1 MSRQTSRGKA
11 TVVQMCEAF
20 GVSTQAYYRSKRRP
34 AQAKGGSHSRW
45 RQGPWASASELEAG
59 IQRVV
64 DGHPGWGV
72 RKVWAYLRREGLIAS
87 RKRIWAIMRAKGWV
101 LPPVREREQTAR
113 RAQVVVADSN
123 RRWATDL
130 TTVWTRQDGLAAVV
144 PVVDCGDRY
153 GLACEVSKSQEA
165 PVVLFAV
172 DKAMRAEFGTPKGV
186 PWGLELRTDHGPQY
200 TGSDCEAFCHCWGIE
215 HTLAPVGRPTG
226 NAVVERFIQTL
237 KVELIWTRDWESIAE
252 LREATNV
259 WLKQYNHLRP
269 HQALNWETPAER
281 RAKNLSPPVELAA

>member
-1 MSRQTSRGKA
+1 MSPETSRGKA
-11 TVVQMCEAF
+11 KVRQLCKAF
-20 GVSTQAYYRSKRRP
+20 KVSPQAYYRSRGRP
-34 AQAKGGSHSRW
+34 AQAQGGSHSR

-64 DGHPGWGV
+64 EEHPGWGV

-101 LPPVREREQTAR
+101 LPPIRERQEVPRST
-113 RAQVVVADSN
+113 QVVVAHSN

-130 TTVWTRQDGLAAVV
+130 TTAWTRQDGLAAIV
-144 PVVDCGDRY
+144 PVVDCADRY
-153 GLACEVSKSQEA
+153 ALACEVSKSQEA
-165 PVVLFAV
+165 QVVLFPV
-172 DKAMRAEFGTPKGV
+172 EKALRAEFGTPKAI
-186 PWGLELRTDHGPQY
+186 PWALELRTDHGPQY
-200 TGSDCEAFCHCWGIE
+200 TGGDCEAFCHHWGIE

-252 LREATNV
+252 LRQAINL
-259 WLKQYNHLRP
+259 WLEEYNHRRP

>member
-1 MSRQTSRGKA
+1 MSRETSRGKA
-11 TVVQMCEAF
+11 KVRQLCKAF
-20 GVSTQAYYRSKRRP
+20 RVSPQAYYHSKRTP
-34 AQAKGGSHSRW
+34 AKEGDQRRT

-87 RKRIWAIMRAKGWV
+87 RKRIWAIMRARGLV
-101 LPPVREREQTAR
+101 LPPIRERQETPR
-113 RAQVVVADSN
+113 RGQVVVAESN

-130 TTVWTRQDGLAAVV
+130 TTAWTRQDGLAAIV

-153 GLACEVSKSQEA
+153 ALACEVSKSQEA
-165 PVVLFAV
+165 PVVLFPV
-172 DKAMRAEFGTPKGV
+172 EKALRAQFGTPKGV
-186 PWGLELRTDHGPQY
+186 PWGLELRSDHGPQY
-200 TGSDCEAFCHCWGIE
+200 TGSDCEAFCCRWGIE

-226 NAVVERFIQTL
+226 NAVVERLIQTL
-237 KVELIWTRDWESIAE
+237 KVELIWTRDWETIAE
-252 LREATNV
+252 LRQAINL
-259 WLKQYNHLRP
+259 WLQEYNHRRP

>member
-1 MSRQTSRGKA
+1 MSLETSRGKA
-11 TVVQMCEAF
+11 KVRQLCKVF
-20 GVSTQAYYRSKRRP
+20 KVSSQAYYRSRHRP
-34 AQAKGGSHSRW
+34 AKEEKQRRA

-64 DGHPGWGV
+64 DAHPGWGV

-101 LPPVREREQTAR
+101 LPPIRERQHTAW

-130 TTVWTRQDGLAAVV
+130 TTVWTRRDGLAAIV

-153 GLACEVSKSQEA
+153 VLACEVSKSQEA
-165 PVVLFAV
+165 PVVLFPV
-172 DKAMRAEFGTPKGV
+172 EKALRAEFGTPKGV
-186 PWGLELRTDHGPQY
+186 PWGLELRSDHGPQY
-200 TGSDCEAFCHCWGIE
+200 TGSDCETFCCRWGIE

-226 NAVVERFIQTL
+226 NAVAERIIQTL
-237 KVELIWTRDWESIAE
+237 KVELIWTRDWETIAE
-252 LREATNV
+252 LREAIAV
-259 WLKQYNHLRP
+259 WVKEYNHRRP

-281 RAKNLSPPVELAA
+281 RARNLSPPVELAA